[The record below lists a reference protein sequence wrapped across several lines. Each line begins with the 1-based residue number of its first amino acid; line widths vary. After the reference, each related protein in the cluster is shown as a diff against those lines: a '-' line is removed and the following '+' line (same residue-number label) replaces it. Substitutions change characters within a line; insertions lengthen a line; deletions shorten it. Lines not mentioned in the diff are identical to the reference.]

1 MRDRTS
7 GCEET
12 SRAQTSG
19 SRERCPDR
27 HLVAL
32 DGGPCR
38 RRSEGPPLWRPNVAG
53 ATHPLRVAKTD
64 AGRFVLDLGFV
75 VTFTCEDA
83 TTQDWG
89 LGWGFAAPGLP
100 LTDGALLDFD
110 DVRSDLAIHL
120 HGRIGQ
126 HRGSGTL
133 KATIPALTV
142 DEQPQLCTSGDLTW
156 QVEFKRTL
164 TRASSVSSPALDGVM
179 KIRVAPDGEV
189 STRVRSSD

>member
-1 MRDRTS
+1 MRKPLVLASVVLTAILSLSMAVPADAAPRVRLYGGRTS
-7 GCEET
+7 QGQPI
-12 SRAQTSG
+12 RF
-19 SRERCPDR
+19 
-27 HLVAL
+27 
-32 DGGPCR
+32 
-38 RRSEGPPLWRPNVAG
+38 
-53 ATHPLRVAKTD
+53 RVAMTD

-89 LGWGFAAPGLP
+89 LGWGFGAPGLP